1 MREALLVAALLLGVS
16 MAVGWLSGRFG
27 TQGLFAGSALAALAD
42 AHAPI
47 AAAFGLQAQG
57 AIDARDA
64 LTAVLVAAGVNSAS
78 RSGVAVATGG
88 AAYGARVGAAL
99 GASWSAGA
107 LGLWVSLRLMTLGP

>member
-1 MREALLVAALLLGVS
+1 MGAVLHGRPGRVS
-16 MAVGWLSGRFG
+16 RVFG
-27 TQGLFAGSALAALAD
+27 ALARSSA
-42 AHAPI
+42 APGGRETATVAGGC
-47 AAAFGLQAQG
+47 AAAFGLQGQG

-78 RSGVAVATGG
+78 RGVVAVATGG